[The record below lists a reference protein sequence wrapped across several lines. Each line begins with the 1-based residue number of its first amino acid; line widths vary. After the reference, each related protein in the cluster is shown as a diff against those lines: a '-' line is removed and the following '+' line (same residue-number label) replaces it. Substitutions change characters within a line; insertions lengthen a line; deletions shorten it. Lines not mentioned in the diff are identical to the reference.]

1 MILNDH
7 IVKNHRGKF
16 SLFGFLI
23 IATIVQTHCIY
34 AQPSPLLKLP
44 AHTHVAKVSWRDS
57 IYRFPDFQFGRITW
71 ATGFAPVDTFRLN
84 YNLYFAQLD
93 LINAKGD
100 TVQVKPSRELKLV
113 QIGGNIFYHDDRR
126 GYIEVLYQAPISLGV
141 LTILSTVKMV
151 YASGSFEGTSSGM
164 DTRGI
169 PSVYDRYYKRATTYF
184 FIDGN
189 NKLHKAIRPSVLKL
203 YANHKKAINAYLDEN
218 KIDFTRERDLF
229 QLLNFCNR
237 L

>member
-7 IVKNHRGKF
+7 VMKNHRGKF

-57 IYRFPDFQFGRITW
+57 IYRFPDFQYGRITW

-113 QIGGNIFYHDDRR
+113 QIGGNIF
-126 GYIEVLYQAPISLGV
+126 
-141 LTILSTVKMV
+141 
-151 YASGSFEGTSSGM
+151 
-164 DTRGI
+164 
-169 PSVYDRYYKRATTYF
+169 
-184 FIDGN
+184 
-189 NKLHKAIRPSVLKL
+189 
-203 YANHKKAINAYLDEN
+203 
-218 KIDFTRERDLF
+218 
-229 QLLNFCNR
+229 
-237 L
+237 